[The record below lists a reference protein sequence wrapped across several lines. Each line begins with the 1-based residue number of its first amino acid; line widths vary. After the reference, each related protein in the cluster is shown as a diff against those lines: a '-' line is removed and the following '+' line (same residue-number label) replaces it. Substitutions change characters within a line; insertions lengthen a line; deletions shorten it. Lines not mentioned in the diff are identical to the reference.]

1 MPYTEMPNIFRRF
14 CFSLGLGLAVA
25 AGLHGGGL
33 EDGPQQIT
41 RVVRAD
47 PRTGKLVRSVVVT
60 AKPVGSRRVA
70 VPVVAPRAVAPEAA
84 LSRPAP
90 GPAGI
95 AEAVDQISASHSL
108 PPQLVHS
115 VIKVESNYNARA
127 VSPKGALGM
136 MQLMPA
142 TARRFG
148 VANVFDPIEN
158 IEGGARYLKYL
169 LDLYGGDYRLA
180 LAAYNAGEGA
190 VEKYG
195 SVPPYPE
202 TQNYLIQVNRQ
213 IQKSLAENPARPE
226 TRPVEPKA
234 VDPQPTGPAHIQ
246 EVVGAD
252 GTVRYISR

>member
-1 MPYTEMPNIFRRF
+1 M
-14 CFSLGLGLAVA
+14 S
-25 AGLHGGGL
+25 
-33 EDGPQQIT
+33 
-41 RVVRAD
+41 
-47 PRTGKLVRSVVVT
+47 
-60 AKPVGSRRVA
+60 
-70 VPVVAPRAVAPEAA
+70 APA
-84 LSRPAP
+84 LR
-90 GPAGI
+90 PAGI
-95 AEAVDQISASHSL
+95 AEAVDRISASHSL

-115 VIKVESNYNARA
+115 VIKVESNYNPSA
-127 VSPKGALGM
+127 VSPKGAQGM

-213 IQKSLAENPARPE
+213 IQKSLAAKPAQPE

-234 VDPQPTGPAHIQ
+234 ADPQPAGPAHIQ
-246 EVVGAD
+246 EVVGPD
-252 GTVRYISR
+252 GTVCYISR